1 MVELVEQETRSQN
14 EFLCVDSAPKKYA
27 SLIPIWRAPA
37 VCISFIVI
45 GYLSIFIINEV
56 PILNTTFPDD
66 DIIFSK
72 YTGTHSIPMRLFV
85 FSFSLAFCCF
95 CNGSYRNKSNFFFDI
110 ISTYTMYC
118 AVFDIINLI
127 LNAAFGLIY
136 PLSFVEIASGL
147 LGFWVFSLKL
157 LQHGR
162 MPPKIEVPYK
172 PQRTFQTLFRLI
184 VGIIIAG
191 SLSFWVGSL
200 NLVIIQDLRNFAL
213 LGGIGPGVFLFL
225 PILFLLWFALATYDR
240 SQMKTGDFSPPLTFV
255 VPAHNEEYIIA
266 DTIFAMD
273 AAAENY
279 SGDVIILIMNNN
291 SDDKTREISLA
302 ALDKC
307 HHASGKVIDVLKPGK
322 SNALNAGLAAT
333 ETEFI
338 VRVDADTLIAPDSIQ
353 RAMRYF
359 YDAKVGVVGGLP
371 IPPGGAMFDR
381 ARFLEVIVK
390 HGYYSVALGAING
403 VVGVPGMLALYRTE
417 LPRQLGGFVEGM
429 NGEDTDMSLRI
440 GEMGYEVVVDPKVTY
455 ISEVPATYKHM
466 REQRMRW
473 FRSIYHISSRNGD
486 YLDRSWLTIR
496 GKIILPY
503 MLVNSARRAMLTP
516 LVMFGIIEY
525 LTHFDSA
532 NTLQW
537 QAILAVLIGAPAIV
551 AVFATF
557 INGYPRGIFALPDY
571 LVFRAI
577 RAYLTLESLL
587 SIIIAPDPKDIKHK
601 VAKQKNPTNMLRQL
615 RNGFIGVTLSL
626 IPVNNAASGESKN
639 NHSITSEISTG
650 AHRQGLIV
658 EEDNVFISDL
668 ATSIFVDSSFKMQK
682 KLRHRDNFFIM
693 GNVRTDLFTENTN
706 LNTLR
711 LRGDAGYRFYF
722 KSFCK
727 CWMQSL
733 ARLEYKTRD
742 QEFLFIRQTLR
753 TKFQANYSNR
763 HIGYAQIDLSNLDYN
778 DQRLKGFDQRK
789 YRSEFGHLWR
799 IPDFRFRTNGSFF
812 FETSDADAVR
822 FDSQSWGLKL
832 NFQKD
837 LLKKTKLGLSLLHRQ
852 KIFEGIFSSSFP
864 ITRYDE
870 LNRTALTLSHRL
882 QKHLYII
889 GEIGWEENRSTVP
902 IRDYDGVT
910 FLIALKAKL
919 F

>member
-1 MVELVEQETRSQN
+1 MVDVVEQETRSQN

-37 VCISFIVI
+37 VCISFILI
-45 GYLSIFIINEV
+45 GYLSIFIINEIPV
-56 PILNTTFPDD
+56 LNAAFPDD

-85 FSFSLAFCCF
+85 ISFSLAFCCF
-95 CNGSYRNKSNFFFDI
+95 CNGIYQHKIGLLLDI
-110 ISTYTMYC
+110 VGTYAAYC

-127 LNAAFGLIY
+127 LNATLGLVY

-162 MPPKIEVPYK
+162 MPPKIKVPYK

-184 VGIIIAG
+184 VGVIIAG
-191 SLSFWVGSL
+191 SVSLWVGSL
-200 NLVIIQDLRNFAL
+200 DFPLIQDLRNFAL

-225 PILFLLWFALATYDR
+225 PVLFLLWFALATYDR
-240 SQMKTGDFSPPLTFV
+240 LKMKTGDFSPPLTFV

-273 AAAENY
+273 TAAKNY
-279 SGDVIILIMNNN
+279 RGEVIILIMNNN
-291 SDDKTREISLA
+291 SDDKTKEISEA

-307 HHASGKVIDVLKPGK
+307 QHASGKVIDVLKPGK
-322 SNALNAGLAAT
+322 SNALNTGLAAT
-333 ETEFI
+333 ETEFM

-359 YDAKVGVVGGLP
+359 CDAKVGVVGGLP
-371 IPPGGAMFDR
+371 IPPGGALFDR

-417 LPRQLGGFVEGM
+417 LPRHLGGFVEGM

-525 LTHFDSA
+525 ATHFDSA

-551 AVFATF
+551 AIFATL
-557 INGYPRGIFALPDY
+557 INGYPRGILALPDY

-587 SIIIAPDPKDIKHK
+587 SIIIAPDPESTEYKS
-601 VAKQKNPTNMLRQL
+601 AKQNKSFNILSQL
-615 RNGFIGVTLSL
+615 RNGFIGVSLSL
-626 IPVNNAASGESKN
+626 ISGSVANASDYRNNL
-639 NHSITSEISTG
+639 TSEVSVGI
-650 AHRQGLIV
+650 HRQGLII
-658 EEDNVFISDL
+658 EEENVFISDL
-668 ATSIFVDSSFKMQK
+668 ANAVFTDGSFHFQK
-682 KLRHRDNFFIM
+682 KLRTHDLLFLK
-693 GNVRTDLFTENTN
+693 GNVRTNFFIANAN

-711 LRGDAGYRFYF
+711 IRGDAGYRYRF
-722 KSFCK
+722 KKLCK
-727 CWMQSL
+727 CWLQSF
-733 ARLEYKTRD
+733 ARLDYKTRD
-742 QEFLFIRQTLR
+742 QEFLFVRQTVR
-753 TKFQANYSNR
+753 AKFHGTYHKR
-763 HIGYAQIDLSNLDYN
+763 HSGYAQLEVSNLDYN
-778 DQRLKGFDQRK
+778 DQRLIGFDQRK
-789 YRSEFGHLWR
+789 YRAEIGHLWR
-799 IPDFRFRTNGSFF
+799 LPKIGFRANGLAF
-812 FETSDADAVR
+812 FEFSDADATR
-822 FDSQSWGLKL
+822 FDFQAWGFKI
-832 NFQKD
+832 NFQKE
-837 LLKKTKLGLSLLHRQ
+837 LSSKTKIRLSLIHR
-852 KIFEGIFSSSFP
+852 KKEFEGIFSPSVP
-864 ITRYDE
+864 IARIDQ
-870 LNRTALTLSHRL
+870 LNRANVTLSHALR
-882 QKHLYII
+882 KNLYIV
-889 GEIGWEENRSTVP
+889 GELGWERNQSNIS
-902 IRDYDGVT
+902 IRDYDGAI
-910 FLIALKAKL
+910 FLIALKAS
-919 F
+919 FF

>member
-1 MVELVEQETRSQN
+1 MVDLADQETRSQN

-37 VCISFIVI
+37 VCISFILI
-45 GYLSIFIINEV
+45 GYLSIFIINEIPV
-56 PILNTTFPDD
+56 LNAAFPDD

-85 FSFSLAFCCF
+85 FSFCIAFCCF
-95 CNGSYRNKSNFFFDI
+95 CNGTYRHKIGLLLDI
-110 ISTYTMYC
+110 VGTYAAYC

-127 LNAAFGLIY
+127 LNATLGLIY

-184 VGIIIAG
+184 VGVIIAG
-191 SLSFWVGSL
+191 SVSLWVGGLDLSL
-200 NLVIIQDLRNFAL
+200 IQDLRNFAL

-225 PILFLLWFALATYDR
+225 PVLFLLWFVLATYDR
-240 SQMKTGDFSPPLTFV
+240 LQMETGDFSPPLTFV

-273 AAAENY
+273 TAAKNY
-279 SGDVIILIMNNN
+279 HGEVIILIMNNN
-291 SDDKTREISLA
+291 SDDKTKEISEA

-307 HHASGKVIDVLKPGK
+307 QHASGKVIDVLKPGK
-322 SNALNAGLAAT
+322 SNALNTGLAAT
-333 ETEFI
+333 ETEFM

-417 LPRQLGGFVEGM
+417 LPRHLGGFVEGM

-516 LVMFGIIEY
+516 LVMFGMIEY

-551 AVFATF
+551 AIFATL
-557 INGYPRGIFALPDY
+557 INGYPRGILALPDY
-571 LVFRAI
+571 LMFRAI

-587 SIIIAPDPKDIKHK
+587 SIIIAPDPENIEYRS
-601 VAKQKNPTNMLRQL
+601 VIQKKPSKTLRKF
-615 RNGFIGVTLSL
+615 RSGFIGATLSL
-626 IPVNNAASGESKN
+626 VPVSVANAGD
-639 NHSITSEISTG
+639 HRICLLYTSPSP
-650 AHRQGLIV
+650 
-658 EEDNVFISDL
+658 
-668 ATSIFVDSSFKMQK
+668 
-682 KLRHRDNFFIM
+682 RD
-693 GNVRTDLFTENTN
+693 
-706 LNTLR
+706 
-711 LRGDAGYRFYF
+711 
-722 KSFCK
+722 
-727 CWMQSL
+727 
-733 ARLEYKTRD
+733 
-742 QEFLFIRQTLR
+742 
-753 TKFQANYSNR
+753 
-763 HIGYAQIDLSNLDYN
+763 
-778 DQRLKGFDQRK
+778 
-789 YRSEFGHLWR
+789 
-799 IPDFRFRTNGSFF
+799 
-812 FETSDADAVR
+812 
-822 FDSQSWGLKL
+822 
-832 NFQKD
+832 
-837 LLKKTKLGLSLLHRQ
+837 
-852 KIFEGIFSSSFP
+852 
-864 ITRYDE
+864 
-870 LNRTALTLSHRL
+870 
-882 QKHLYII
+882 
-889 GEIGWEENRSTVP
+889 
-902 IRDYDGVT
+902 
-910 FLIALKAKL
+910 
-919 F
+919 